1 MKVINDLLD
10 YSNLKIVQD
19 DEWFNF
25 SLDSVLLP
33 NFVKINKI
41 VKNILDLGT
50 GNAPIPMILSTMTNA
65 KIYGIEL
72 QKEIYDLAVES
83 LKINKLENRIGLIN
97 DNIKN
102 LDKYFEP
109 NSFDVIV
116 SNPPYFKYN
125 ENSNINESIQ
135 KTIARHEKEITLSEI
150 VFTAKK
156 FLNNNGTFA
165 MVHRTDRLIEI
176 IEEFK
181 KNNIEPKRIRL
192 IYPKVGE
199 ESNMVLIEGRKNG
212 NVGLKILP
220 PLIAH
225 TKDGEYPDEGLP
237 VTNSLY
243 DLTVLS
249 TASEPEILNPAA
261 PEIVSEPERAAMG
274 STPERFTSKGS
285 GFFPDAISS
294 FEAFT
299 ASFLSLSS
307 VRIFSGIISAFFI
320 TSCTDADTNEK
331 KEF

>member
-1 MKVINDLLD
+1 MKVVNDLLD

-33 NFVKINKI
+33 NFVKINKNT
-41 VKNILDLGT
+41 KNILDLGT
-50 GNAPIPMILSTMTNA
+50 GNAPIPMILSTMTDA
-65 KIYGIEL
+65 QIYGIEL
-72 QKEIYDLAVES
+72 QKEVYDLAIES
-83 LKINKLENRIGLIN
+83 LKINKLENKIKLIN

-109 NSFDVIV
+109 NSFDIIV
-116 SNPPYFKYN
+116 SNPPYFKYS

-150 VFTAKK
+150 VFVAKK

-176 IEEFK
+176 IEEFR

-225 TKDGEYPDEGLP
+225 NKDGEYSDE
-237 VTNSLY
+237 VK
-243 DLTVLS
+243 
-249 TASEPEILNPAA
+249 EMFK
-261 PEIVSEPERAAMG
+261 ERG
-274 STPERFTSKGS
+274 R
-285 GFFPDAISS
+285 
-294 FEAFT
+294 
-299 ASFLSLSS
+299 
-307 VRIFSGIISAFFI
+307 
-320 TSCTDADTNEK
+320 
-331 KEF
+331 